1 MPLLRKELKSKK
13 SNEDKD
19 DTDLEPLVE
28 GMSLFIIIHSHE
40 ILLFFFENCIKYE
53 ISVFSSFVL
62 FCNVLTNLAIQQQ
75 CNVTVDFRDKLH
87 ANFRR

>member
-1 MPLLRKELKSKK
+1 MSLLRKELKSKK

-40 ILLFFFENCIKYE
+40 IFFFSFENYIKYE
-53 ISVFSSFVL
+53 ISMYFHRL
-62 FCNVLTNLAIQQQ
+62 FCF
-75 CNVTVDFRDKLH
+75 VTFLQI
-87 ANFRR
+87 